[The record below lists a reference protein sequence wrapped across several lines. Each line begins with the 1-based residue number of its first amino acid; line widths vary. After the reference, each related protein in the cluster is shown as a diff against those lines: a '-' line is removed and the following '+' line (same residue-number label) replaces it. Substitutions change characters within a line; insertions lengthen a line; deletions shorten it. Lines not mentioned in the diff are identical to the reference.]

1 MPRPRPTLPA
11 RAAGPPMEKTMQKL
25 DAANPLAMS
34 TDFTADNVAR
44 LKALFPELVTE
55 GPEGVSVNVDVL
67 KTLIGDRTVSD
78 ADERYGFHWHGKRDA
93 RQAALTPSTGTL
105 RPCPDDSVAW
115 DDTRHLMI
123 EGDNLDVMKLLHKSY
138 AGKVKLVY
146 IDPPYNTGNDFVYA
160 DDFSDSIRHYL
171 AMTGQTE
178 GGVKRSTNTEAN
190 GRFHTDWLNMMYPR
204 LKLAHALLS
213 EEGLIVVHI
222 DEHEVHALVLMLRE
236 IFGEENELGV
246 AVWDKR
252 NPKGDARGIAYQHES
267 LVLFA
272 RNAETLLERAPLKR
286 PKRNAQR
293 MYENVPSV
301 LPFGGSDDALLKAL
315 GIPFEQP
322 KPVDFAAAVI
332 GWCTRGDD
340 IVLDCFAGSGSTGHA
355 VMQVNATDG
364 GARRY
369 ILVQL
374 PEPLDRR
381 DKTQQAAADFC
392 AKLKKPATLAEV
404 TKERL
409 RRAAQQVARDYPES
423 YGDLGFRVYRLD
435 TTNVIE
441 WDPRR
446 DDFDHA
452 LFASVEHV
460 KTGRTD
466 DDLLAELTLKLG
478 LDLCTPVE
486 HHTIAGKTVHLIGR
500 EIVACFDARVSR
512 DDAEPLADGIVAL
525 LDASGA
531 TRDVTCLFRD
541 SGFVDDVAKLNL
553 AALLEQHGVK
563 RVRSL

>member
-1 MPRPRPTLPA
+1 
-11 RAAGPPMEKTMQKL
+11 MEKTMQKL